1 MKPNLVI
8 PIKRQPCKDGV
19 RHQQPSESGVP
30 GAGIQTGPLLCVRER
45 ERKRAREEGR
55 ERRKKEG
62 REDVERERVG
72 AETEIGNKLCCLL
85 NSVGQRAEEERKK

>member
-1 MKPNLVI
+1 M
-8 PIKRQPCKDGV
+8 C
-19 RHQQPSESGVP
+19 
-30 GAGIQTGPLLCVRER
+30 ER
-45 ERKRAREEGR
+45 ERKEESEGGREREKEEGR
-55 ERRKKEG
+55 KEG